1 MISELL
7 RTLSSVVLIIAP
19 AVFIDTLAKATL
31 LLLFALLAC
40 AALWRASAASKHYL
54 LGLTVASLCLLP
66 ILSAFGPQLR
76 VLPSSWTLAL
86 NAQSTLTVGSPSNA
100 TESSF
105 ESRLESPIDE
115 TASLF
120 PISDV
125 LSPTADLPLVED
137 SRATASEDAT
147 LALAA
152 TAAGAHDQSARTW
165 LPIAWQSFAALWL
178 LGSLSLLARLAA
190 AMLRMRTAAA
200 RATPIDAP
208 SWLSLTEELAANL
221 GVSRQVRLV
230 KSGQAAMPMTW
241 GVWRPY
247 ILLPADCDAWS
258 HERKR
263 VVLLHELAHIE
274 RRDSGWLMLTEL
286 VRAVYWIHP
295 LVWVAARQMTAYREQ
310 ACDDR
315 VLNAGHTPT
324 DYAEHLLHIATQ
336 SAGAM
341 PPCAAAIGMAR
352 SGQLES
358 RVRLILDAARNRST
372 LSRTVAGGLALL
384 LAAVVF
390 PLAILHA
397 AEQGR
402 SESAIAA
409 AAPSEQSPSTPSSV
423 ETTGDQATDDQRDS
437 EQREGDGPGGHM
449 PAQLVGDRFVVC
461 PVTTDLQRMLL
472 GSSGGAPSR
481 ASICLLVNAASYESL
496 DDIDDLSEGIN
507 SLRAILPQLLEHS
520 PSREASVRL
529 IDPLDDELT
538 FDQRRQR
545 MEKLEKL
552 LTDTCQQAG
561 FEPVRVTQTF
571 GVDRRPSEDFQWS
584 TYVQDAQQATLDRDA
599 SQENIVE
606 LGVLRVA
613 SVQTFLAYRLS
624 GADCIVD
631 VAPIVRDADG
641 ARFVEDILPM
651 VRTAV
656 EHAHPEG
663 GDKLLIRVRYSQTA
677 AEAIEAWV
685 PRDNPDHKQFAQ
697 ELGFEWVSVSQSGI
711 AQSEEEEAGP
721 AEDRPEEYAYPLS
734 VSGRATNEQ
743 GEPIVG
749 AKIYLAAYT
758 PGYKRLA
765 ETTTD
770 ERGDYRFENVPLPIK
785 RADTTRGRDRG
796 GFEVFGVADGYALS
810 WRATKYLD
818 PTRAVV
824 GDTNL
829 SMPLGDQKST
839 YGHEERVSLDLT
851 FGKPTSFRG
860 RIVDDLGEPLAG
872 AEVAIRGCDWERKQ
886 WNRDRSGYNLLLE
899 SGLNSLNERA
909 IVPPEVK
916 IRVSDE
922 KGYFEFTELPA
933 DFRWDLDV
941 HPKGV
946 SPRRITVVTGEP
958 DFEVLDASESYRG
971 DFELV
976 FPRPRQIT
984 FRVVYSDT
992 GQPAEGVGVGA
1003 NVTQAGFWETTDE
1016 NGLVTAPLADGSYDL
1031 GIAPRFGT
1039 PYLKAE
1045 RQVVVSEESALE
1057 PIEIQMDPAAVVE
1070 ITVLDEDTGE
1080 PLESVD
1086 VWWEEPRPD
1095 GRSDRHVR
1103 WWRSWEAET
1112 RISHA
1117 ELPRTDADGKVRVL
1131 FPPGDLRIGVGLEA
1145 YPEGYQSGEENGRTI
1160 TCRPGEPTRAIYK
1173 LKSAVA
1179 PPTKVRASDT
1189 P

>member
-7 RTLSSVVLIIAP
+7 RTLSAVGLIIAP

-31 LLLFALLAC
+31 LLLFALLTC

-54 LGLTVASLCLLP
+54 LGLTVAGLCLLP

-76 VLPSSWTLAL
+76 VLPASWTLAL

-100 TESSF
+100 TESPF

-115 TASLF
+115 AASPF
-120 PISDV
+120 SISDV
-125 LSPTADLPLVED
+125 RSPAADLPLVED
-137 SRATASEDAT
+137 SPSTASEDAT
-147 LALAA
+147 SVSAA

-165 LPIAWQSFAALWL
+165 LPIAWQSFAVLWL

-190 AMLRMRTAAA
+190 AMLRLRAAAA
-200 RATPIDAP
+200 RAAPIDAP

-221 GVSRQVRLV
+221 GVSRRVRLV

-286 VRAVYWIHP
+286 VRAVYWVHP

-352 SGQLES
+352 ANQLES
-358 RVRLILDAARNRST
+358 RIRLILDAARNRST
-372 LSRTVAGGLALL
+372 LSRTLAGGLALL
-384 LAAVVF
+384 LAAVAF
-390 PLAILHA
+390 PLAMLHA
-397 AEQGR
+397 AEQ
-402 SESAIAA
+402 SQSATPDVSKPTVE
-409 AAPSEQSPSTPSSV
+409 APVTPAPA
-423 ETTGDQATDDQRDS
+423 ENANGAGDPPEDRPASD
-437 EQREGDGPGGHM
+437 M
-449 PAQLVGDRFVVC
+449 PAQLIGDRFVVC
-461 PVTTDLQRMLL
+461 PVTTELQRILL
-472 GSSGGAPSR
+472 GNLGGAPSR
-481 ASICLLVNAASYESL
+481 ASVCLLVNAASFGSL
-496 DDIDDLSEGIN
+496 DGIDDQSEGIDQ
-507 SLRAILPQLLEHS
+507 LRAILPQLLVPS
-520 PSREASVRL
+520 ASREASVQL
-529 IDPLDDELT
+529 IDPGDDDLT

-561 FEPVRVTQTF
+561 FEQVRVAQTF

-584 TYVQDAQQATLDRDA
+584 KYVQDAKQATRDRDA

-606 LGVLRVA
+606 LGALRVA
-613 SVQTFLAYRLS
+613 TVQTFLAYRLS

-711 AQSEEEEAGP
+711 AQSEEEESGP

-810 WRATKYLD
+810 WRPTKYLD
-818 PTRAVV
+818 PTQTVV
-824 GDTNL
+824 GDT
-829 SMPLGDQKST
+829 SPFKPPGDQKTT
-839 YGHEERVSLDLT
+839 YGREERIALSLT

-860 RIVDDLGEPLAG
+860 RIVNDLGEPLSG
-872 AEVAIRGCDWERKQ
+872 AEVTIRGCDWERKQ
-886 WNRDRSGYNLLLE
+886 WNRDRSGYNLLVE

-909 IVPPEVK
+909 IVPTEVK
-916 IRVSDE
+916 KRVSDE
-922 KGYFEFTELPA
+922 EGYFEFTGLPA
-933 DFRWDLDV
+933 DVLWRLDAR
-941 HPKGV
+941 PKGF
-946 SPRRITVVTGEP
+946 SPRSITVVTGEP

-992 GQPAEGVGVGA
+992 GQPAERVGVGA